1 MLWEQISALAATLV
15 AINVKCAVMGSNIW
29 VMRSMFWDIR
39 GIIHILDGR
48 QEYFGSKVGDGG
60 SFQIW
65 SAWGAHIPPPFTDQI
80 FARKQ
85 VTDHGKTSQRRA
97 KYGVYGPTAS
107 KKTTKGSNWIKW
119 ANKFVY

>member
-29 VMRSMFWDIR
+29 AMRSMFWYIR

-48 QEYFGSKVGDGG
+48 EEYFGSKVGDGG

-65 SAWGAHIPPPFTDQI
+65 SAWGAHISPPFTDQI

-97 KYGVYGPTAS
+97 KYGVFGPTAS
-107 KKTTKGSNWIKW
+107 KKKHKGLKLDQMG
-119 ANKFVY
+119 

>member
-1 MLWEQISALAATLV
+1 MLWEQQISALAATLV

-48 QEYFGSKVGDGG
+48 QEYFGSKIGDGE
-60 SFQIW
+60 SFQMW
-65 SAWGAHIPPPFTDQI
+65 SAWGAPIPFTDQI

-85 VTDHGKTSQRRA
+85 VADHGKTSQRRA
-97 KYGVYGPTAS
+97 KYGVYWTY
-107 KKTTKGSNWIKW
+107 NL
-119 ANKFVY
+119 